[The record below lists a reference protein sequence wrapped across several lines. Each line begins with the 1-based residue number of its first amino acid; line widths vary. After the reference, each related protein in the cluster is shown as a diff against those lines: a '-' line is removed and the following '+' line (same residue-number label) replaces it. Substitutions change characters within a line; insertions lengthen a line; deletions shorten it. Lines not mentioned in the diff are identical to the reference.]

1 MIFLLI
7 AWVCF
12 TLMQFIEAASFGSRV
27 AGKLTNRLS
36 LGSSL
41 QHTIFTLSRLFL
53 PPLLFSLSFMIES
66 GLSIQSFLMTSFL
79 LTISAFFASLVVL
92 LNFNYFQL
100 LFQNLFIQYQNNSIP
115 ISILKVFFGKKI
127 KFNMVNMETIPKI
140 KNLSIKKIFTSIV
153 AYLFLTTSFL
163 VAFSFAILT
172 PEYRMTMSQLT
183 TLFQGF
189 GALILTMY
197 IDPMIGRSL
206 DVKLENINW
215 INNIYSIFIGRLL
228 SYLFASIIF
237 LSLYLY
243 TYSV

>member
-27 AGKLTNRLS
+27 AGKLTNRPS

-228 SYLFASIIF
+228 AYLFASIIF
-237 LSLYLY
+237 LY